1 MFQIFEHILT
11 KSAMRQGQDNM
22 SMIIIKNDLKYKN
35 TEKIESEKVETKRAE
50 TKRMEA
56 EKTETKKTETKTET
70 KNIKRFK
77 K

>member
-11 KSAMRQGQDNM
+11 KSTMRQGQDNM

-50 TKRMEA
+50 A
-56 EKTETKKTETKTET
+56 KKTETKTET
-70 KNIKRFK
+70 NKTKRFK